1 MITKEN
7 KNTYSY
13 NYYQAIIRAVLDGE
27 LDLAKLQVESNLSMS
42 KELLSQLAASK
53 NLDEP
58 TPEMKSAI
66 ALGLVIEFG
75 FAAMEDYIEDLLDM
89 DEDDKKMFMKLFVE
103 ARQIG
108 LNKI

>member
-1 MITKEN
+1 
-7 KNTYSY
+7 
-13 NYYQAIIRAVLDGE
+13 
-27 LDLAKLQVESNLSMS
+27 MS

-53 NLDEP
+53 NLDKP

-75 FAAMEDYIEDLLDM
+75 LAAMKDYIEDLLDM
-89 DEDDKKMFMKLFVE
+89 DEDDKKMFIKLYIE